1 MRKNTSKP
9 RNRKERLEVQVISLE
24 SRRQMVIIKP
34 DYVEMR
40 KIEIESRENNNLKS
54 FAVKNK
60 RYIK

>member
-1 MRKNTSKP
+1 MKKNNNKP

-54 FAVKNK
+54 FSVKNK
-60 RYIK
+60 IR

>member
-1 MRKNTSKP
+1 MKKNNNKP

-40 KIEIESRENNNLKS
+40 KIEIESRGNNNLKS

-60 RYIK
+60 IR